1 MRGLIQIDIEV
12 GDENV
17 HQKRPVS
24 CTYEGGNID
33 VILASMMSHFL
44 ARISA

>member
-1 MRGLIQIDIEV
+1 MRGLIQIGKEV
-12 GDENV
+12 GGENV
-17 HQKRPVS
+17 HKKRPVS
-24 CTYEGGNID
+24 CTYEDGNID